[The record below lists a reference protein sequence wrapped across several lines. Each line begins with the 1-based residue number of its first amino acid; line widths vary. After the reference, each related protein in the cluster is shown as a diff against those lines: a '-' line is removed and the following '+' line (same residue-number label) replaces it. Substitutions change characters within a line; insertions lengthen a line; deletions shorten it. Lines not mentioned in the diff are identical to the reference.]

1 MSGFCQRLVPV
12 FVSLV
17 ALSACGVGGKLSKA
31 DTDPSLITGA
41 VPVAQS
47 VADTTETSDANTVRN
62 AVSAAVLDGTGSLP
76 LGWANRE
83 TGSRGTVSEIAES
96 DKDGL
101 VCRRFETSR
110 ESFEGIALY
119 KGNACLG
126 ADGQWSMLE
135 FAPL

>member
-1 MSGFCQRLVPV
+1 MSRFCQRLVPV
-12 FVSLV
+12 FVSLMT
-17 ALSACGVGGKLSKA
+17 LSACGVGGKLSKA

-62 AVSAAVLDGTGSLP
+62 AVSAAVLDGTGSVP
-76 LGWANRE
+76 LAWANRE

-96 DKDGL
+96 EKDNL
-101 VCRRFETSR
+101 VCRKFETSR

>member
-1 MSGFCQRLVPV
+1 MSRFCQRLVPV
-12 FVSLV
+12 FVSLM
-17 ALSACGVGGKLSKA
+17 ALTACGVGGKLSKA

-41 VPVAQS
+41 VPAAQS

-62 AVSAAVLDGTGSLP
+62 AVSAAVLDGTGSVP
-76 LGWANRE
+76 LAWANRE

-96 DKDGL
+96 EKDNL

>member
-1 MSGFCQRLVPV
+1 MSRFCQRLVPV
-12 FVSLV
+12 FVSLM

-47 VADTTETSDANTVRN
+47 VVDTTETSDANTVRN
-62 AVSAAVLDGTGSLP
+62 AVSAAVLDGTGSVP
-76 LGWANRE
+76 LAWANRE

-96 DKDGL
+96 EKDNL

>member
-1 MSGFCQRLVPV
+1 MSGFCQRVLPV
-12 FVSLV
+12 FVSLL
-17 ALSACGVGGKLSKA
+17 ALSACGVGGSLSKA
-31 DTDPSLITGA
+31 DTDPSLVTGA
-41 VPVAQS
+41 VPVSQS
-47 VADTTETSDANTVRN
+47 VTDTTETSDANTVRN
-62 AVSAAVLDGTGSLP
+62 AVSAAVLDGTGSVP
-76 LGWANRE
+76 LAWANRE
-83 TGSRGTVSEIAES
+83 TGSRGTVTEIAET
-96 DKDGL
+96 DQEGL

>member
-1 MSGFCQRLVPV
+1 MSRFCQRLVPV
-12 FVSLV
+12 FVSLMT
-17 ALSACGVGGKLSKA
+17 LSACGVGGKLSKA

-62 AVSAAVLDGTGSLP
+62 AVSAAVLDGTGSVP
-76 LGWANRE
+76 LAWANRE

-96 DKDGL
+96 EKDNL

>member
-1 MSGFCQRLVPV
+1 LSGFCQRVLPV
-12 FVSLV
+12 FISLLV
-17 ALSACGVGGKLSKA
+17 LPACGVGGTLSKA
-31 DTDPSLITGA
+31 DADPSLVTGA

-62 AVSAAVLDGTGSLP
+62 AISAAVLDGTGSVP
-76 LGWANRE
+76 LAWANRE
-83 TGSRGTVSEIAES
+83 TGSRGTVSGIAET
-96 DKDGL
+96 DQDGL
-101 VCRRFETSR
+101 VCRKFETSR

-119 KGNACLG
+119 KGNTCLG